1 MGTRSGL
8 EVVVRIALKFRSCFN
23 QAQVIFFF

>member
-23 QAQVIFFF
+23 QA